1 MSQRLFFRACL
12 SKLPAIMARSALLNT
27 DTEDLKELLSNGKSY
42 SVPPYQRDYSWKQEH
57 WEDLWEDLANVEAN
71 REDHYMG
78 AIVLESGE
86 RKQFRVI
93 DGQQRMA
100 TLSILILA
108 CVDHLYALANEG
120 VDALA
125 NKERAVLLESSYLG
139 AKDPTSLRI
148 TPKLKL
154 NANDD
159 DFFQLNL
166 AQRKAPQG
174 GVRGLRDS
182 ERLLWEC
189 FQFFKGKVQEKFS
202 RTKRGEEVAA
212 FVGEIVTERLVFISV
227 RVQDQLSAYTVFETL
242 NARGLEL
249 TETDLLKNYLLSLAD
264 WLSKSQMEPVL
275 RQWARIT
282 ARVGIASFPEFL
294 RHHLNSQRDY
304 VRQKQLFKTIKRDV
318 TSLDHVFEL
327 LDRLER
333 DAAWFEAL
341 NDHAGQF
348 WLDYQGA
355 KEQVRVLNLFGV
367 SQYTPLVLAAK
378 DVFTAPQD
386 LVEVLRYCATISVRF
401 NGVSRRSTH
410 ILEEIYNRAALAV
423 RGGDATTL
431 PTIRQ
436 ALRAIY
442 IPDEEFEADFA
453 ALRLRN
459 RGTAGRR
466 LRYILAK
473 IERQLSGA
481 DITDEGMT
489 ATVEHI
495 LPENPS
501 EIGWD
506 HFKPEAHE
514 RSYER
519 IGNYSLL
526 ERGLNGQ
533 QAGNG
538 SFAQKQAVYAQ
549 SQYRTSKDLTRLN
562 EWTEEAIARRQ
573 AEMAL
578 VAKAVWA
585 LTFA

>member
-1 MSQRLFFRACL
+1 
-12 SKLPAIMARSALLNT
+12 MARNTLLNT

-57 WEDLWEDLANVEAN
+57 WEDLWEDLRTVEEN

-78 AIVLESGE
+78 TIVLEIGE

-108 CVDHLYALANEG
+108 CVDYLYHLAEDGVEATANR
-120 VDALA
+120 
-125 NKERAVLLESSYLG
+125 ERAALLESSYLG
-139 AKDPTSLRI
+139 AKDPSNLRI

-166 AQRKAPQG
+166 AQRKPPQG

-182 ERLLWEC
+182 ERLLWGC
-189 FQFFKGKVQEKFS
+189 FQFFAGKIREKFL
-202 RTKRGEEVAA
+202 TNQKGEKVAA
-212 FVGEIVTERLVFISV
+212 FVSEIVTERLVFISV

-264 WLSKSQMEPVL
+264 RLSKSQMEPVL

-282 ARVGIASFPEFL
+282 SRVGIAGFPEFL
-294 RHHLNSQRDY
+294 RHHLNSRRGY
-304 VRQKQLFKTIKRDV
+304 VRQKQLFKTIKQDV
-318 TSLDHVFEL
+318 TTLDQVFAL
-327 LDRLER
+327 LDWLER
-333 DAAWFEAL
+333 DAAWFEGL
-341 NDHAGQF
+341 NDSASQF

-355 KEQVRVLNLFGV
+355 KEQVRVLNLFKV

-378 DVFTAPQD
+378 DGFTAPQD
-386 LVEVLRYCATISVRF
+386 MVEILRYCAVISVRF

-410 ILEEIYNRAALAV
+410 QLEEIYNRAAVDVREGKAATLAAV
-423 RGGDATTL
+423 RL
-431 PTIRQ
+431 
-436 ALRAIY
+436 ALRPIY
-442 IPDEEFEADFA
+442 IPDDEFEADFA

-459 RGTAGRR
+459 RGTSGKR
-466 LRYILAK
+466 LRYFLAK
-473 IERQLSGA
+473 LEKQLSGA
-481 DITDEGMT
+481 DISDEAMT

-501 EIGWD
+501 KAGWD
-506 HFKPEAHE
+506 HFTSDAHE
-514 RSYER
+514 RSYEKV
-519 IGNYSLL
+519 GNYSLL

-533 QAGNG
+533 QAGNAA
-538 SFAQKQAVYAQ
+538 FAQKQPVYAQ
-549 SQYRTSKDLTRLN
+549 SKYHTSAKLGQFN
-562 EWTEEAIARRQ
+562 EWTEETIAKRQ
-573 AEMAL
+573 AEMAKA
-578 VAKAVWA
+578 AKSIWS
-585 LTFA
+585 LTF

>member
-1 MSQRLFFRACL
+1 
-12 SKLPAIMARSALLNT
+12 MAGSSLLNT

-57 WEDLWEDLANVEAN
+57 WEDLWEDLAAVEAN

-108 CVDHLYALANEG
+108 CVDYLEGLAGEG
-120 VDALA
+120 VDPTA
-125 NKERAVLLESSYLG
+125 NQERAALLEGSYLG
-139 AKDPTSLRI
+139 AKDPASLRI

-166 AQRKAPQG
+166 AQRKPPQG

-189 FQFFKGKVQEKFS
+189 YQFFKGKVQGKFS
-202 RTKRGEEVAA
+202 TRKQGEQVAS
-212 FVGEIVTERLVFISV
+212 FVSEIVTERLVFISV

-264 WLSKSQMEPVL
+264 RLSKSQMIPVL

-294 RHHLNSQRDY
+294 RHHLNSQREY
-304 VRQKQLFKTIKRDV
+304 VRQKQLFKTIKRDL
-318 TSLDHVFEL
+318 TTLDHVFDL
-327 LDRLER
+327 LDQLEK

-341 NDHAGQF
+341 NDPASQF
-348 WLDYQGA
+348 WLDYPGA
-355 KEQVRVLNLFGV
+355 KEQVRVLSLFNV

-378 DVFTAPQD
+378 DVFTSPQEV
-386 LVEVLRYCATISVRF
+386 VEILRYCAVLSVRF

-410 ILEEIYNRAALAV
+410 LLEEVYNRAALEV
-423 RGGDATTL
+423 RRGTATTL
-431 PTIRQ
+431 SVVRQ
-436 ALRAIY
+436 ALRPIY
-442 IPDEEFEADFA
+442 IPDEEFESDFA

-459 RGTAGRR
+459 RSTSGKR
-466 LRYILAK
+466 LRYFLAK
-473 IERQLSGA
+473 IEKQWSGKDLS
-481 DITDEGMT
+481 DEGMT

-495 LPENPS
+495 LPENPG
-501 EIGWD
+501 ELGWD
-506 HFKPEAHE
+506 HFTAEAHE

-519 IGNYSLL
+519 LGNYSLL

-533 QAGNG
+533 QAGNAP
-538 SFAQKQAVYAQ
+538 FAQKLMVYTQ
-549 SQYRTSKDLTRLN
+549 SQYQTSKNLSQFSD
-562 EWTEEAIARRQ
+562 WTEETITRRQ
-573 AEMAL
+573 ADLAK
-578 VAKAVWA
+578 VAKAVWSLNLA
-585 LTFA
+585 WTPQDH

>member
-1 MSQRLFFRACL
+1 M
-12 SKLPAIMARSALLNT
+12 
-27 DTEDLKELLSNGKSY
+27 
-42 SVPPYQRDYSWKQEH
+42 DY
-57 WEDLWEDLANVEAN
+57 
-71 REDHYMG
+71 
-78 AIVLESGE
+78 
-86 RKQFRVI
+86 
-93 DGQQRMA
+93 
-100 TLSILILA
+100 
-108 CVDHLYALANEG
+108 LYGLANEG
-120 VDALA
+120 VDASA
-125 NKERAVLLESSYLG
+125 NKERATLLESSYLG

-166 AQRKAPQG
+166 AQRKPPQG

-202 RTKRGEEVAA
+202 TKKKGEQVAA
-212 FVGEIVTERLVFISV
+212 FVSEIVTERLVFISV

-264 WLSKSQMEPVL
+264 RLSKSQMDPVL

-294 RHHLNSQRDY
+294 RHHLNSQREY

-318 TSLDHVFEL
+318 TTLDHVFAL
-327 LDRLER
+327 LDRLEK
-333 DAAWFEAL
+333 DAAWFEGL
-341 NDHAGQF
+341 NDHASQF

-355 KEQVRVLNLFGV
+355 KEQVRVLNLFNV

-378 DVFTAPQD
+378 DAFTAPQD
-386 LVEVLRYCATISVRF
+386 LVEILRYCALLSVRF

-410 ILEEIYNRAALAV
+410 ILEEIYNRAALEV
-423 RGGDATTL
+423 RRGTATTL
-431 PTIRQ
+431 LAVRQ
-436 ALRAIY
+436 ALRRIY
-442 IPDEEFEADFA
+442 IPDDEFEADFA

-459 RGTAGRR
+459 RSTSGKR
-466 LRYILAK
+466 LRYILTK
-473 IERQLSGA
+473 IEKQLSGA

-495 LPENPS
+495 LPENPGES
-501 EIGWD
+501 GWE
-506 HFKPEAHE
+506 HFTADAHE

-519 IGNYSLL
+519 VGNYSLL

-533 QAGNG
+533 QVGNAA
-538 SFAQKQAVYAQ
+538 FAQKQTVYAQ
-549 SQYRTSKDLTRLN
+549 SQYRTSRDLGQFTD
-562 EWTEEAIARRQ
+562 WTEETISKRQ
-573 AEMAL
+573 AGMAK
-578 VAKAVWA
+578 VAKAIWA
-585 LTFA
+585 LTF

>member
-1 MSQRLFFRACL
+1 
-12 SKLPAIMARSALLNT
+12 MARSTLLNT

-57 WEDLWEDLANVEAN
+57 WEDLWEDLATVEAN

-108 CVDHLYALANEG
+108 CVDYLCGLASEG
-120 VDALA
+120 VDATA
-125 NKERAVLLESSYLG
+125 NKERATILESSYLG

-166 AQRKAPQG
+166 AQRKPPQG

-182 ERLLWEC
+182 ERLLWQC
-189 FQFFKGKVQEKFS
+189 FQFFKGKVKEKFS
-202 RTKRGEEVAA
+202 TKKKGEHVAA
-212 FVGEIVTERLVFISV
+212 FVSEIVTERLVFISV

-264 WLSKSQMEPVL
+264 RLSKSQMDPVL

-294 RHHLNSQRDY
+294 RHHLNSQREY

-318 TSLDHVFEL
+318 TTLDHVFAL
-327 LDRLER
+327 LDRLET
-333 DAAWFEAL
+333 DAAWFEGL
-341 NDHAGQF
+341 NDYASQF

-355 KEQVRVLNLFGV
+355 KEHVRVLNLFNV

-386 LVEVLRYCATISVRF
+386 VVEILRYCAVLSMRF

-410 ILEEIYNRAALAV
+410 ILEEIYNRAALEV
-423 RGGDATTL
+423 RRGTATTL
-431 PTIRQ
+431 AAVRQ
-436 ALRAIY
+436 VLRPIY
-442 IPDEEFEADFA
+442 IPDEDFESDFA
-453 ALRLRN
+453 SLRLRN
-459 RGTAGRR
+459 RSTAGKR

-473 IERQLSGA
+473 VEKQLSGA

-495 LPENPS
+495 LPENPC
-501 EIGWD
+501 EVGWEY
-506 HFKPEAHE
+506 FTAESHE

-519 IGNYSLL
+519 VGNYSLL

-533 QAGNG
+533 QAGNAP
-538 SFAQKQAVYAQ
+538 FAQKQTVYAQ
-549 SQYRTSKDLTRLN
+549 SQYRTSKELRQFSD
-562 EWTEEAIARRQ
+562 WTEETITKRQ
-573 AEMAL
+573 TDMAK

-585 LTFA
+585 LTF

>member
-1 MSQRLFFRACL
+1 
-12 SKLPAIMARSALLNT
+12 MARSTLLNT

-42 SVPPYQRDYSWKQEH
+42 SVPPYQRDYSWKQEN
-57 WEDLWEDLANVEAN
+57 WEDLWEDLAAVEEN

-78 AIVLESGE
+78 TIVLETGE
-86 RKQFRVI
+86 RKQFRII

-108 CVDHLYALANEG
+108 CVDYLYGLALEG
-120 VDALA
+120 VDETA
-125 NKERAVLLESSYLG
+125 NRERASLLESGYLG
-139 AKDPTSLRI
+139 AKDPASLRI

-166 AQRKAPQG
+166 AQRKPPQG

-182 ERLLWEC
+182 ERLLWQC
-189 FQFFKGKVQEKFS
+189 FQFFKGKVKEKFS
-202 RTKRGEEVAA
+202 TKKKGENVAA
-212 FVGEIVTERLVFISV
+212 FVSEIVTERLVFISV

-264 WLSKSQMEPVL
+264 RLSKSQMDPVL

-294 RHHLNSQRDY
+294 RHHLNSQREY

-318 TSLDHVFEL
+318 TTLDHVFAL
-327 LDRLER
+327 LDRLET
-333 DAAWFEAL
+333 DAAWFEGL
-341 NDHAGQF
+341 NDYASQF

-355 KEQVRVLNLFGV
+355 KEHVRVLNLFNV

-386 LVEVLRYCATISVRF
+386 VVEILRYCAVLSMRF

-410 ILEEIYNRAALAV
+410 ILEEIYNRAALEV
-423 RGGDATTL
+423 RRGTATTL
-431 PTIRQ
+431 AAVRQ
-436 ALRAIY
+436 VLRPIY
-442 IPDEEFEADFA
+442 IPDEDFESDFA
-453 ALRLRN
+453 SLRLRN
-459 RGTAGRR
+459 RSTAGKR

-473 IERQLSGA
+473 VEKQLSGA

-495 LPENPS
+495 LPENPC
-501 EIGWD
+501 EVGWEY
-506 HFKPEAHE
+506 FTAESHE

-519 IGNYSLL
+519 VGNYSLL

-533 QAGNG
+533 QAGNAP
-538 SFAQKQAVYAQ
+538 FAQKQTVYAQ
-549 SQYRTSKDLTRLN
+549 SQYRTSKELRQFSD
-562 EWTEEAIARRQ
+562 WTEETITKRQ
-573 AEMAL
+573 TDMAK

-585 LTFA
+585 LTF

>member
-1 MSQRLFFRACL
+1 
-12 SKLPAIMARSALLNT
+12 MARSALLNT

-57 WEDLWEDLANVEAN
+57 WEDLWEDLATVEAN
-71 REDHYMG
+71 HEDHYMG

-108 CVDHLYALANEG
+108 CVDYLYGLARED
-120 VDALA
+120 VDATA
-125 NKERAVLLESSYLG
+125 NKERAALLESSYLG

-166 AQRKAPQG
+166 AQRKQPQG

-182 ERLLWEC
+182 ERLLWDC
-189 FQFFKGKVQEKFS
+189 FLFFKGKVQEKFS
-202 RTKRGEEVAA
+202 RRKKGEAVAA
-212 FVGEIVTERLVFISV
+212 FVSEIVTERLVFISV

-264 WLSKSQMEPVL
+264 RLSKSQMEPVL

-294 RHHLNSQRDY
+294 RHHLNSQREF

-318 TSLDHVFEL
+318 TTLDHVFAL
-327 LDRLER
+327 LDRLEK

-341 NDHAGQF
+341 NDHASQF

-355 KEQVRVLNLFGV
+355 KEQVRVLNLFNV
-367 SQYTPLVLAAK
+367 SQYTPLVLATK
-378 DVFTAPQD
+378 DAFVTPQD
-386 LVEVLRYCATISVRF
+386 LVEILRYCAVVSVRF

-410 ILEEIYNRAALAV
+410 LLEEIYNHAALEVRQGKASTLAAV
-423 RGGDATTL
+423 RQVL
-431 PTIRQ
+431 KP
-436 ALRAIY
+436 IY
-442 IPDEEFEADFA
+442 IPDDDFEADFA

-459 RGTAGRR
+459 RSTPGKR
-466 LRYILAK
+466 LRYVLAR
-473 IERQLSGA
+473 IEKQLSGA
-481 DITDEGMT
+481 DISDEGMT

-495 LPENPS
+495 LPENPG
-501 EIGWD
+501 EVGWE
-506 HFKPEAHE
+506 HFTTEAHE

-526 ERGLNGQ
+526 ERCLNGQ
-533 QAGNG
+533 QAGNAP
-538 SFAQKQAVYAQ
+538 FAQKQTVYTQ
-549 SQYRTSKDLTRLN
+549 SQYQTSKELGQFSD
-562 EWTEEAIARRQ
+562 WTEETIAKRQ
-573 AEMAL
+573 ADMAK
-578 VAKAVWA
+578 VAKAIWA
-585 LTFA
+585 LTF

>member
-1 MSQRLFFRACL
+1 
-12 SKLPAIMARSALLNT
+12 MARSTLLNT
-27 DTEDLKELLSNGKSY
+27 DTEDLKELLGSGKNY
-42 SVPPYQRDYSWKQEH
+42 SVPPYQRDYSWRQEH
-57 WEDLWEDLANVEAN
+57 WEDLWEDLTTIEAN
-71 REDHYMG
+71 GEDHYMG
-78 AIVLESGE
+78 AIVLESTE
-86 RKQFRVI
+86 RKQFRII

-108 CVDHLYALANEG
+108 CVDYLYALAAEG
-120 VDALA
+120 VDSTA
-125 NKERAVLLESSYLG
+125 NKERATLLESSYLG
-139 AKDPTSLRI
+139 SKDPTTLRI

-166 AQRKAPQG
+166 PQRKSPQG

-189 FQFFKGKVQEKFS
+189 FQFFKFKVQEKFL
-202 RTKRGEEVAA
+202 RTRLGEEVAR
-212 FVGEIVTERLVFISV
+212 FVSEIVTERLVFISV

-264 WLSKSQMEPVL
+264 RLSKSQMDPVL

-294 RHHLNSQRDY
+294 RHHLNSQREY
-304 VRQKQLFKTIKRDV
+304 VRQKRLFKTIRRDV
-318 TSLDHVFEL
+318 TTLDTVFDL
-327 LDRLER
+327 LDRLEK

-341 NDHAGQF
+341 NDYASDF
-348 WLDYQGA
+348 WLDYHGA
-355 KEQVRVLNLFGV
+355 KEHVRVLNLFSV

-378 DVFTAPQD
+378 DVFTAPHD
-386 LVEVLRYCATISVRF
+386 LVEILRCCAVLSVRF
-401 NGVSRRSTH
+401 NGVGRRSTH
-410 ILEEIYNRAALAV
+410 ILEEIYNRAALEV
-423 RGGDATTL
+423 QKRRATTL
-431 PTIRQ
+431 ASVRQ
-436 ALRAIY
+436 ALRQIY
-442 IPDEEFEADFA
+442 IPDQEFEADFM

-459 RGTAGRR
+459 RGTSGKR

-495 LPENPS
+495 LPENPG
-501 EIGWD
+501 EVGWE
-506 HFKPEAHE
+506 HFSTEAQE
-514 RSYER
+514 RSCER
-519 IGNYSLL
+519 VGNFSLL
-526 ERGLNGQ
+526 ERALNGQ
-533 QAGNG
+533 QANNAT
-538 SFAQKQAVYAQ
+538 FAQKQQVYAR
-549 SQYRTSKDLTRLN
+549 SHYRTSQDLTKFTD
-562 EWTEEAIARRQ
+562 WTEETIAQRQ
-573 AEMAL
+573 VDLAK

-585 LTFA
+585 LSI

>member
-1 MSQRLFFRACL
+1 
-12 SKLPAIMARSALLNT
+12 MARSTLLNT

-42 SVPPYQRDYSWKQEH
+42 TVPPYQRDYSWKQEH
-57 WEDLWEDLANVEAN
+57 WEDLWEDLATVEAT

-78 AIVLESGE
+78 TIVLENGE
-86 RKQFRVI
+86 RKQFRII

-108 CVDHLYALANEG
+108 CLDYLYDIAAAGVETDANS
-120 VDALA
+120 
-125 NKERAVLLESSYLG
+125 ERAALLESSYLG

-166 AQRKAPQG
+166 AQRKPPQG
-174 GVRGLRDS
+174 GLRGLRDS
-182 ERLLWEC
+182 ERLLWQC
-189 FQFFKGKVQEKFS
+189 FQFFKGKIVQKFS
-202 RTKRGEEVAA
+202 TRKKGEEVAA
-212 FVGEIVTERLVFISV
+212 LVSEIITERLVFISV

-264 WLSKSQMEPVL
+264 RLSKSQMEPVL

-294 RHHLNSQRDY
+294 RHHLNSQRGF

-318 TSLDHVFEL
+318 TL
-327 LDRLER
+327 LDQVFALLDQLEK
-333 DAAWFEAL
+333 DAAWFEGL
-341 NDHAGQF
+341 NDPSSDF
-348 WLDYQGA
+348 WLDFQGA
-355 KEQVRVLNLFGV
+355 KEQVRVLNLFNV

-378 DVFTAPQD
+378 EVFTVPAD
-386 LVEVLRYCATISVRF
+386 LVEVLRYCAVVSVRF

-410 ILEEIYNRAALAV
+410 ILEEIYNRAALEI
-423 RGGDATTL
+423 REGKATTL
-431 PTIRQ
+431 LAVRQ
-436 ALRAIY
+436 ALRPIY

-459 RGTAGRR
+459 RGISGKR
-466 LRYILAK
+466 LRYVLAK
-473 IERQLSGA
+473 IEKQLGGS
-481 DITDEGMT
+481 DVSDESMT

-495 LPENPS
+495 LPENPG
-501 EIGWD
+501 ETGWE
-506 HFKPEAHE
+506 HFTSDAHE

-519 IGNYSLL
+519 VGNYSLL
-526 ERGLNGQ
+526 ERNLNAK
-533 QAGNG
+533 QAGNAG
-538 SFAQKQAVYAQ
+538 FAQKQAVYQQ
-549 SQYRTSKDLTRLN
+549 SQYKTSKELTN
-562 EWTEEAIARRQ
+562 IPDWTEESIAGRQ
-573 AEMAL
+573 AAMARA
-578 VAKAVWA
+578 AKTIWA
-585 LTFA
+585 LTF

>member
-1 MSQRLFFRACL
+1 
-12 SKLPAIMARSALLNT
+12 MARNTLLNT

-57 WEDLWEDLANVEAN
+57 WEDLWEDLRTVEEN
-71 REDHYMG
+71 RVDHYMG
-78 AIVLESGE
+78 TIVLEIGE
-86 RKQFRVI
+86 RKQFKVI

-108 CVDHLYALANEG
+108 CVDYLYRLANEG
-120 VDALA
+120 VDAAA
-125 NKERAVLLESSYLG
+125 NQERAALLESSYLG
-139 AKDPTSLRI
+139 AKDPSSLRI

-166 AQRKAPQG
+166 AQRKPPQG

-182 ERLLWEC
+182 ERMLWGC
-189 FQFFKGKVQEKFS
+189 FQFFSGKVREKFS
-202 RTKRGEEVAA
+202 SDKKGEDVAA
-212 FVGEIVTERLVFISV
+212 FISEIVTERLVFISV

-264 WLSKSQMEPVL
+264 RLSKSQMEPVL

-294 RHHLNSQRDY
+294 RHHLNSQRGY
-304 VRQKQLFKTIKRDV
+304 VRQKQLFKTIKKDV
-318 TSLDHVFEL
+318 VTLDQVFHL
-327 LDRLER
+327 LDRLEE

-341 NDHAGQF
+341 IDPAHEF

-355 KEQVRVLNLFGV
+355 REHVRVLNVFKV
-367 SQYTPLVLAAK
+367 SQYMPLVIAAK

-386 LVEVLRYCATISVRF
+386 VVEILRYCAVVSVRF
-401 NGVSRRSTH
+401 NGIGRRSTH
-410 ILEEIYNRAALAV
+410 SLEEVYNRAALDVRQGRASTLAAV
-423 RGGDATTL
+423 RA
-431 PTIRQ
+431 
-436 ALRAIY
+436 ALRPIY

-453 ALRLRN
+453 SIRLKN
-459 RGTAGRR
+459 RSTSGKR

-481 DITDEGMT
+481 DISDEGMT
-489 ATVEHI
+489 ATIEHI
-495 LPENPS
+495 LPENPGES
-501 EIGWD
+501 GWE
-506 HFKPEAHE
+506 HFSAEAHE

-526 ERGLNGQ
+526 ERSLNGQ
-533 QAGNG
+533 HAGNAN
-538 SFAQKQAVYAQ
+538 FASKQAVYAR
-549 SQYRTSKDLTRLN
+549 SQYRTSKDLTEFA
-562 EWTEEAIARRQ
+562 EWTEEAIAKRQ
-573 AEMAL
+573 ADM
-578 VAKAVWA
+578 AKAAKTVWA
-585 LTFA
+585 MNT

>member
-1 MSQRLFFRACL
+1 
-12 SKLPAIMARSALLNT
+12 MARSTLLNT

-57 WEDLWEDLANVEAN
+57 WEDLWEDLATVETN

-78 AIVLESGE
+78 AIVVESGE

-108 CVDHLYALANEG
+108 CVDYLYGLASEG
-120 VDALA
+120 VDATA
-125 NKERAVLLESSYLG
+125 NKERATLLESSYLG

-166 AQRKAPQG
+166 AQRKPPQG

-189 FQFFKGKVQEKFS
+189 FQFFKSKVQGKFS
-202 RTKRGEEVAA
+202 TKKKGEQVAA
-212 FVGEIVTERLVFISV
+212 FVSEIVTERLVFISV

-264 WLSKSQMEPVL
+264 RLSKSQMDPVL

-294 RHHLNSQRDY
+294 RHHLNSQREY

-318 TSLDHVFEL
+318 TTLDHVFGL
-327 LDRLER
+327 LDRLEN
-333 DAAWFEAL
+333 DAAWFEGL
-341 NDHAGQF
+341 NDYASQF

-355 KEQVRVLNLFGV
+355 KEQVRVLNLFNV
-367 SQYTPLVLAAK
+367 SQYTPLMLAAK
-378 DVFTAPQD
+378 DAFTAPQD
-386 LVEVLRYCATISVRF
+386 LVEILRYCALLSVRF

-410 ILEEIYNRAALAV
+410 ILEEIYNRAALEVRRGTAITLLAV
-423 RGGDATTL
+423 R
-431 PTIRQ
+431 Q
-436 ALRAIY
+436 SLRPIY

-459 RGTAGRR
+459 RSTSGKR
-466 LRYILAK
+466 LRYFLAK
-473 IERQLSGA
+473 IEKQLSGA

-495 LPENPS
+495 LPENPG
-501 EIGWD
+501 EAGWE
-506 HFKPEAHE
+506 HYTAEAHD

-519 IGNYSLL
+519 VGNYSLL

-533 QAGNG
+533 QAGNAA
-538 SFAQKQAVYAQ
+538 FAQKQTVYAQ
-549 SQYRTSKDLTRLN
+549 SQYRTSKDLGQFTD
-562 EWTEEAIARRQ
+562 WTEETIAKRQ
-573 AEMAL
+573 ADMAK
-578 VAKAVWA
+578 VAKTIWA
-585 LTFA
+585 LTF